1 MQSFSEVWAGVC
13 GYCSK
18 LISNTAMT
26 TWVSSIEPIELKG
39 DEAVLFVHS
48 DFQRQIIIS
57 RYSEYLTDGFKEML
71 GFPISLRIFTDDD
84 KPGGYNQKI
93 EPVIHNEDIEQTYAK
108 AEYEY
113 TFDTFIVG
121 SSNKFAHA
129 ASLAVASN
137 PAMAYNPLFIYGG
150 SGLGK
155 THLLHAIEHEISH
168 NNPEMQIV
176 YIKGEDF
183 TNELVESI
191 RQNTQIQFRN
201 KYRQSNVLLV
211 DDIQFVAGKEST
223 QEEFFHTFNSLY
235 ESKKQIVLTSDR
247 PPKEIQTLEDRLR
260 TRFEWGLLADVQ
272 PPDFETRLAIIR
284 RKAELLGIK
293 LPDDV
298 SEFIANRLKNNIR
311 QLEGSVKKI
320 KAYNLLNGLLPSIA
334 TAQEAIKDILND
346 NQPVP
351 VTVQRIVE
359 EVARTF
365 SVSPEEIRGKMRS
378 GSISIARQVAMYIVR
393 EITQMSTTSIG
404 DEFGHRDH
412 ATVVYAIQ
420 KVQKDMSKNQR
431 LKATVEDITKNIR
444 AN

>member
-113 TFDTFIVG
+113 TFATFIVG

-378 GSISIARQVAMYIVR
+378 GSISIARQVSMYIVR